1 MLVNFESLDDSSRVW
16 VFQSNREFLANEM
29 EVIKVKVENFI
40 ENWMRH
46 GEDLKASYVI
56 KYNQFIVLAV
66 DEKYNGVS
74 GCSIDAS
81 VNLMKQFEK
90 EFGVDLTNRLN
101 ISFKDGDEINVVS
114 LADFQKFAKQEKIT
128 FNTIVFNNMVAT
140 KADFKTKW
148 EVEAK
153 DSWHTRFLTKKE
165 A

>member
-128 FNTIVFNNMVAT
+128 FKTVVFNNMVAT